1 MRAHAELPAQDV
13 VPLYHVGQLDDGAR
27 PHAHAVAG
35 DGVPVPSVAE
45 PRRERV
51 DDARDH
57 SFIDDV
63 RGAAE
68 HRVGREGRAR
78 QRGERGDVGAC
89 VVVWSLSLLSFAA
102 NDRSLAHV

>member
-13 VPLYHVGQLDDGAR
+13 VPLHDVGQLDDGAR

-51 DDARDH
+51 HDARDH
-57 SFIDDV
+57 PFIDDV

-78 QRGERGDVGAC
+78 QRGERGDVGTAWLFGRC
-89 VVVWSLSLLSFAA
+89 LCCPSRRTIGLSLT
-102 NDRSLAHV
+102 